1 MLAVTLPFTRFSN
14 IKPQTYDIPCIYFTY
29 VSVKQ
34 FHTYMFSHYQH
45 LPSNNY
51 MYNRQL
57 FSEDEVAVHPLN
69 PKSRKVFVEVNIKR
83 GKTGEGIPTTEIN
96 NKKGSL
102 GSGNVHPSSAV
113 GLVNLAFE
121 SSEPS
126 STSNKSDTVDT
137 VLVIQRYC
145 CDAASKSFKITTS
158 IRINNDQ

>member
-1 MLAVTLPFTRFSN
+1 MLLP
-14 IKPQTYDIPCIYFTY
+14 Q
-29 VSVKQ
+29 
-34 FHTYMFSHYQH
+34 
-45 LPSNNY
+45 NNY

-57 FSEDEVAVHPLN
+57 HFSEDEVAGHPLN

-137 VLVIQRYC
+137 VLYC
-145 CDAASKSFKITTS
+145 AS
-158 IRINNDQ
+158 DPELLL

>member
-1 MLAVTLPFTRFSN
+1 MLLP
-14 IKPQTYDIPCIYFTY
+14 Q
-29 VSVKQ
+29 
-34 FHTYMFSHYQH
+34 
-45 LPSNNY
+45 NNY

-83 GKTGEGIPTTEIN
+83 AKTREGKPTTEIN
-96 NKKGSL
+96 HKMGSL

-137 VLVIQRYC
+137 VLYC
-145 CDAASKSFKITTS
+145 AS
-158 IRINNDQ
+158 DPELLL